1 MLARKYLVFW
11 VFVAAFFGL
20 IFIMLNLKATQLVS
34 LPVTPISTVCPS
46 VSSQLYP
53 TNSRFVVTK
62 SSSAYEA
69 NPDPAC
75 WLQDCKMRNNHKAYR
90 GCTDNFANDW
100 NALGVISMERY
111 LNAEIINLP
120 DYNSKSLMDAI
131 WYFKNATAV
140 QKDCAVAWMNLG
152 ISQMQKQLYTDA
164 LESLNKASDLFGSG
178 QDRAEVQMF
187 MGLTLESQG
196 RVEEATKRYEDSRA
210 SPDVEKSYWGVV
222 MTDARRSELTK
233 YGTYEGPEALRSFAT
248 FAHFSPVSIGNWALL
263 LPGTQDWFL
272 ENRFIVMRK
281 ILPPFVLR
289 AASKYYRDLISNK
302 VLKLGDTQA
311 KRYVAYNDRIARFIH
326 QHITQMVR
334 RITAHNV
341 RPSYTYFGGYVTGAE
356 LKPHT
361 DRAQCEFTISLNIE
375 QMPHNKTW
383 MLSLDKRP
391 LFDKDVAKS
400 NRANNVQTDQ
410 ESEIANADLYAGD
423 ALLFMGRHLIHF
435 RRGQLPPGEW
445 TNQIFMHYV
454 QEGFTGKLG

>member
-164 LESLNKASDLFGSG
+164 LESLNKVCLSYVLHRNSCRQPRIQA
-178 QDRAEVQMF
+178 QEDRFSMF
-187 MGLTLESQG
+187 EILQVKFAKLC
-196 RVEEATKRYEDSRA
+196 KR
-210 SPDVEKSYWGVV
+210 
-222 MTDARRSELTK
+222 
-233 YGTYEGPEALRSFAT
+233 
-248 FAHFSPVSIGNWALL
+248 
-263 LPGTQDWFL
+263 
-272 ENRFIVMRK
+272 
-281 ILPPFVLR
+281 
-289 AASKYYRDLISNK
+289 
-302 VLKLGDTQA
+302 
-311 KRYVAYNDRIARFIH
+311 
-326 QHITQMVR
+326 
-334 RITAHNV
+334 
-341 RPSYTYFGGYVTGAE
+341 
-356 LKPHT
+356 
-361 DRAQCEFTISLNIE
+361 
-375 QMPHNKTW
+375 
-383 MLSLDKRP
+383 
-391 LFDKDVAKS
+391 
-400 NRANNVQTDQ
+400 
-410 ESEIANADLYAGD
+410 
-423 ALLFMGRHLIHF
+423 
-435 RRGQLPPGEW
+435 
-445 TNQIFMHYV
+445 IFC
-454 QEGFTGKLG
+454 QF